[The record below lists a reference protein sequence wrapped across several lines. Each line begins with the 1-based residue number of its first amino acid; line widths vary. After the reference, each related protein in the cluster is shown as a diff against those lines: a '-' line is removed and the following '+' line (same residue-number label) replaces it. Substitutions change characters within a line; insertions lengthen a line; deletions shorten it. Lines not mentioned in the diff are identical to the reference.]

1 MKLTELQ
8 IQGIDTYL
16 KNSEVEFVDVRMGML
31 DHVACDYEWFGVF
44 YYILVLRF
52 SKKER
57 YSGFERM
64 SLFLVLRIQI
74 IQLFISPYYQQTVFE
89 NYENTDILFVSFLL
103 VLGFSFIATLLQ
115 FKKEYTH
122 RYKNLLV

>member
-1 MKLTELQ
+1 MSGL
-8 IQGIDTYL
+8 
-16 KNSEVEFVDVRMGML
+16 
-31 DHVACDYEWFGVF
+31 GVF

-64 SLFLVLRIQI
+64 SLFLVLGMQI

-89 NYENTDILFVSFLL
+89 NYENTNILFVSFLL